1 MGIGTESGYPQCVAS
16 EMGLKYE
23 DTVVQMQRS
32 DNNAFEGKLGR
43 KPGFPSR
50 WKLDYDHP
58 KSAAAANR

>member
-1 MGIGTESGYPQCVAS
+1 
-16 EMGLKYE
+16 MGLKYE